1 MLGAIGSTQRVSC
14 GLLVRGK
21 EQRSM
26 PRHGFRSVQSLEGRE
41 FLRARGGHVGICAG
55 QSV

>member
-41 FLRARGGHVGICAG
+41 FLRARGGHLGICAG